1 MSRITSASGPI
12 GPMLQGA
19 LVVWAAWL
27 LLMWHGNHW
36 HLFSEGWFM
45 SVTMALGSF
54 IAGATSEGGGA
65 VAFPVMTLVFDI
77 EPATARDFSLMI
89 QSVGMTAA
97 SYTIIRLGIPVE
109 WRAVIFAAM
118 GGALGVILS
127 LEYLSPLL
135 PPAQTKLFFVSTW
148 VGFAAALFWINRI
161 PQRETHAR
169 IQVPGSRDSLLLF
182 LFGFVGGCISGL
194 VGSGLDII
202 TFSLLVLA
210 FRVCEKVAT
219 PTSVILM
226 ASNSLVAFAWKEL
239 FGPGMAADAWAYWY
253 VCVPI
258 VVIGAPLGA
267 LFIRNK
273 SREFVARFLY
283 ISIAIQYLWALIV
296 IPMNPVLAAFSLS
309 MTTLALLFF
318 GSMAWLGARRL
329 QGSMGAGG
337 SARLAAQRQRPDHL
351 S

>member
-1 MSRITSASGPI
+1 MNRVTHGSSAFRPVAE
-12 GPMLQGA
+12 GA
-19 LVVWAAWL
+19 LALWAAWL
-27 LLMWHGNHW
+27 LLMWHGDHW
-36 HLFSEGWFM
+36 HQFLDGWFM
-45 SVTMALGSF
+45 SVTMAVGSF

-97 SYTIIRLGIPVE
+97 AYTIIRLGIPVE
-109 WRAVIFAAM
+109 WRAVLFAGL
-118 GGALGVILS
+118 GGALGVILG
-127 LEYLSPLL
+127 LEVVSPLL
-135 PPAQTKLFFVSTW
+135 PAAQTKLFFVSTW
-148 VGFAAALFWINRI
+148 VGFGAALFWINRI
-161 PQRETHAR
+161 PQRETHMR
-169 IQVPGSRDSLLLF
+169 IQTPGSRDYMLLF
-182 LFGFVGGCISGL
+182 LFGFVGGCVSGL

-239 FGPGMAADAWAYWY
+239 FGPGMAPEAWAYWY
-253 VCVPI
+253 VCVP
-258 VVIGAPLGA
+258 VVAAGAPLGA

-283 ISIAIQYLWALIV
+283 ISIAIQYIWALVV
-296 IPMNPVLAAFSLS
+296 IPMNPVLAAFSLL
-309 MTTLALLFF
+309 MTTLALVLFS
-318 GSMAWLGARRL
+318 SMAWMGARRL
-329 QGSMGAGG
+329 QRSRRFD
-337 SARLAAQRQRPDHL
+337 SPSTTVARHSNHL
-351 S
+351 P

>member
-1 MSRITSASGPI
+1 MSSTPSRSNPFR
-12 GPMLQGA
+12 PMLQGA

-27 LLMWHGNHW
+27 LLMWHGNLW
-36 HLFSEGWFM
+36 HLFMDGWFM
-45 SVTMALGSF
+45 SVTMAFGSF

-65 VAFPVMTLVFDI
+65 VAFPVMTLIFGI

-109 WRAVIFAAM
+109 WRAVIFAAL

-148 VGFAAALFWINRI
+148 VGFGAALFWINRI
-161 PQRETHAR
+161 PQRETHTR
-169 IQVPGSRDSLLLF
+169 IRTPTSRDSLLLF
-182 LFGFVGGCISGL
+182 LFGFAGGSVSGL

-226 ASNSLVAFAWKEL
+226 ASNSLVAFGWKEF
-239 FGPGMAADAWAYWY
+239 FGPGMAADAWNYWY

-273 SREFVARFLY
+273 SRQFVARFLY

-296 IPMNPVLAAFSLS
+296 IPMSPLLAAFSLS
-309 MTTLALLFF
+309 MTTVALLFF

-329 QGSMGAGG
+329 RQF
-337 SARLAAQRQRPDHL
+337 SASGEPGHLMPQRADRP